1 VNAPPQEG
9 GGARV
14 PQAQGTTGD
23 LADFFNKD
31 RIPGTERP
39 KTADTPVGH
48 VKPLVVK
55 GYDPNFL
62 DTAPAHAQAQGHDGQ
77 DDGSRAHGAQAGG
90 AYAVNQNGVIDQADH
105 SKAGEEAA
113 LDAKDRENVA
123 KIQKDLG
130 PEGQETDGREVR
142 CGPLLNYR
150 RMEGDRWFGSVL
162 VVVRGGRVTQP
173 DWVPELKLSQVP
185 LGGGVD
191 GQAGEKQ
198 AQSEV
203 NTVRGVLLYADLRT
217 RFWRFSM
224 DLQMQE
230 EESHWA
236 YEIPGLRFTSEGK
249 TDRQHFYVPSVR
261 ESMRIM
267 FHSCNGFSVGTDE
280 EAWSGAA
287 LWNDVQRVHRERPF
301 HVM

>member
-1 VNAPPQEG
+1 
-9 GGARV
+9 
-14 PQAQGTTGD
+14 
-23 LADFFNKD
+23 
-31 RIPGTERP
+31 
-39 KTADTPVGH
+39 
-48 VKPLVVK
+48 
-55 GYDPNFL
+55 
-62 DTAPAHAQAQGHDGQ
+62 
-77 DDGSRAHGAQAGG
+77 
-90 AYAVNQNGVIDQADH
+90 
-105 SKAGEEAA
+105 
-113 LDAKDRENVA
+113 
-123 KIQKDLG
+123 
-130 PEGQETDGREVR
+130 
-142 CGPLLNYR
+142 
-150 RMEGDRWFGSVL
+150 
-162 VVVRGGRVTQP
+162 VTQP

-191 GQAGEKQ
+191 GQSGEKQ